1 MHNDK
6 YTRTDSNMDFNTLK
20 VIRKGKNIR
29 QGDLAKSIGITQTYL
44 SLIESNKR
52 IPSITIIEDICKELD
67 CELRIIP
74 KT

>member
-1 MHNDK
+1 
-6 YTRTDSNMDFNTLK
+6 MDFNTLK
-20 VIRKGKNIR
+20 VIRKGKKIR
-29 QGDLAKSIGITQTYL
+29 QGDLAKDIGIAPAYL

-52 IPSITIIEDICKELD
+52 TPSITIIEDICNQLD